1 MNIVNGI
8 GLWDKTWA
16 IEAILKY
23 DSARKKVQCGSG
35 CGLIVMVAYIIIMSS
50 EEGNPSS
57 L

>member
-16 IEAILKY
+16 IEAILEY